1 MAKTDFTGE
10 FPVTLDTKNRFLFP
24 AQLRKQIP
32 AQARETFMLLRSTDK
47 CLVLYAIHDW
57 NILSQTVRRISH
69 FNQENLDALRFLF
82 DGATRVKIDPAG
94 RIMIPK
100 NLLQYA
106 GIKKDMLIKAFL
118 NRIELWDEKT
128 FYAYRKKN
136 VVGMQRK
143 IQKVLGGMTFEW

>member
-1 MAKTDFTGE
+1 MSKADFTGE
-10 FPVTLDTKNRFLFP
+10 YPVTLDSKNRFLFP

-32 AQARETFMLLRSTDK
+32 AKARNTFMLLRSTDK
-47 CLVLYAIHDW
+47 CLVMYPIHDW
-57 NILSQTVRRISH
+57 EILSKTVRRISH

-82 DGATRVKIDPAG
+82 DGATRVSIDGSG

-106 GIKKDMLIKAFL
+106 GIHKDMLIKAYL

-128 FYAYRKKN
+128 FYAYRKRN
-136 VVGMQRK
+136 VVGMQKK
-143 IQKVLGGMTFEW
+143 IQKVLGGLTFEW

>member
-1 MAKTDFTGE
+1 MARTDFTGE
-10 FPVTLDTKNRFLFP
+10 FPVTLDSKNRFLFP
-24 AQLRKQIP
+24 AQLRRQIP

-47 CLVLYAIHDW
+47 CLVMYAMHDW

-82 DGATRVKIDPAG
+82 DGATRVQIDRSG
-94 RIMIPK
+94 RVIVPK
-100 NLLQYA
+100 NLLHYA
-106 GIKKDMLIKAFL
+106 GIRKDIIIKAFL

-136 VVGMQRK
+136 VAGMQKK
-143 IQKVLGGMTFEW
+143 IQKVLGAMTFEW